1 MSSCNFW
8 LKKIKDKGF
17 RFTETRATIL
27 KIFLNTPVE
36 KNAEEIYKIASAIHP
51 EIGIATVYRN
61 INILEKI
68 GAIRCS
74 GIIKNK
80 LKYILNEVDI
90 NEVKKDSNISDS
102 LEELKELNKIKD
114 QISKK
119 LIKIDQLKKKKE
131 IKLEK
136 IVTSVSD
143 INEIMK
149 KHDFQKS
156 NLIQMFI
163 DVQTDYNWLPKYA
176 LHHISKKLDIPLTNI
191 YSIAS
196 FYKFFN
202 LEPRGKHSITVC
214 TGTAC
219 HVRGATNLLQRIV
232 NVLGVKPG
240 DTTEDLKFTLDTV
253 NCLGVCALG
262 PVMMVDNQYHSN
274 PSIGKLKKIFS
285 KF

>member
-1 MSSCNFW
+1 
-8 LKKIKDKGF
+8 
-17 RFTETRATIL
+17 
-27 KIFLNTPVE
+27 
-36 KNAEEIYKIASAIHP
+36 
-51 EIGIATVYRN
+51 
-61 INILEKI
+61 
-68 GAIRCS
+68 
-74 GIIKNK
+74 
-80 LKYILNEVDI
+80 
-90 NEVKKDSNISDS
+90 
-102 LEELKELNKIKD
+102 
-114 QISKK
+114 
-119 LIKIDQLKKKKE
+119 
-131 IKLEK
+131 
-136 IVTSVSD
+136 
-143 INEIMK
+143 
-149 KHDFQKS
+149 
-156 NLIQMFI
+156 MFI
-163 DVQTDYNWLPKYA
+163 DVQTDYNWLPKHA
-176 LHHISKKLDIPLTNI
+176 LHHISNKLDIPLTNI

-196 FYKFFN
+196 FYKFFI